1 MGLPPIVIYGPPNR
15 GSTMAEEGISP
26 TWLKRLYAGCLL
38 TGVIFYFTWG
48 LVFNAFFD
56 YANYTISAA
65 LVFTGL
71 FGTFL
76 YRELEREK
84 AKAARQ

>member
-1 MGLPPIVIYGPPNR
+1 MV
-15 GSTMAEEGISP
+15 EEMVSP
-26 TWLKRLYAGCLL
+26 TYLKWVYAFVLIL
-38 TGVIFYFTWG
+38 GVGFYFAWG
-48 LVFNAFFD
+48 FAFNAFFD
-56 YANYTISAA
+56 YANYTVTVI

-84 AKAARQ
+84 EKARIARE

>member
-1 MGLPPIVIYGPPNR
+1 
-15 GSTMAEEGISP
+15 MAEKGVSP
-26 TWLKRLYAGCLL
+26 TVIKWLYTICLL
-38 TGVIFYFTWG
+38 TGVIFFFTWG
-48 LVFNAFFD
+48 LVFNAFLD
-56 YANYTISAA
+56 YATYTVSAA

-84 AKAARQ
+84 AKGSRQ

>member
-1 MGLPPIVIYGPPNR
+1 
-15 GSTMAEEGISP
+15 MAEAGVSP
-26 TWLKRLYAGCLL
+26 TLLKRLYAGCLL

-48 LVFNAFFD
+48 LVFDAFLDF
-56 YANYTISAA
+56 ATYTVTAA

-84 AKAARQ
+84 AKASRQ